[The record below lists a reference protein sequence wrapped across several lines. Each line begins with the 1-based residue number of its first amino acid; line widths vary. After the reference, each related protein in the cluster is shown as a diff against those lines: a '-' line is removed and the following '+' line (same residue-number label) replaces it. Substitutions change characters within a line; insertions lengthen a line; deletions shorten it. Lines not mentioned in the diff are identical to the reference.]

1 MTGDVNTAKVE
12 QYHGIKYWRPLK
24 TAASYSQLKYLYA
37 NVTSAEYFG
46 NRRLAYYDTP
56 RTVITCT
63 AKPAYNDDATN
74 PLDLYLGKQV
84 RVSVRSF
91 TSEPALVIGLE
102 YDKARIGYS
111 RLVLQLND
119 VIMPATLPASYLLT
133 EDGDY
138 LLTEDGQ
145 YIEVE

>member
-1 MTGDVNTAKVE
+1 M
-12 QYHGIKYWRPLK
+12 
-24 TAASYSQLKYLYA
+24 
-37 NVTSAEYFG
+37 
-46 NRRLAYYDTP
+46 
-56 RTVITCT
+56 
-63 AKPAYNDDATN
+63 

-84 RVSVRSF
+84 KISVRTF
-91 TSEPALVIGLE
+91 TNEPAIVVGLE

-111 RLVLQLND
+111 RVAFQLND

-133 EDGDY
+133 ESGEY